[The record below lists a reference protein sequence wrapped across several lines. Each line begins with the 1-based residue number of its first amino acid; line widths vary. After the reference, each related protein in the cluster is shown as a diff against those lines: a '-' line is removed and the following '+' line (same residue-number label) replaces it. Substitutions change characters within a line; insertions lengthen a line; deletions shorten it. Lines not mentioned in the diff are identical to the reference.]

1 MAEIDDKKLTI
12 LVADDSLT
20 YRCGIEELLQ
30 DNGYQ
35 VVTACDGEE
44 ALTVWRQAQPD
55 LAILDVIMPG
65 LDGVQVCQE
74 IKRNERRKYTSVLML
89 TSKDDVD
96 DKVQGLDAGADEYI
110 TKPFNEDELLAKV
123 SSLLRYR
130 HLQDELGILPE
141 QKSVVLVA
149 DDSLTVRMQLAE
161 LLDDEGYKPSLVEDG
176 IEALETVSK
185 ILPDLVI
192 LDVVMP
198 GMNGIEVCRQLKSN
212 PATQQ
217 IPIIIITSK
226 NDIDDKIRGLEAGA
240 DDYLFKPY
248 NPKEF
253 TAKINAIFRMKKR
266 QVEAERNIL
275 AHSNIELQQVNE
287 KLKRTQAQLVQNE
300 KMVALGQLVA
310 GVAHEI
316 NNPLSYVINNS
327 QLCGETMVDLFD
339 LIEDYGKLARELAD
353 PEQLAVIEEK
363 EQFIDLA
370 FLQRMMPKYTNDI
383 NEGLARIRRIVIDL
397 RNFSRLDEAELK
409 LADINECL
417 DSTINLVNH
426 QLRGD
431 IKLDRQ
437 YTPHALIFC
446 HPSKL
451 NQVFLNIL
459 VNCIHA
465 MEGREGFITI
475 ETQEMEHS
483 WLEVRISD
491 QGKGMD
497 SEALNHLFEPFYT
510 TKPVGTGTGLGLS
523 ISYSII
529 EQHEGEILFTSEV
542 NVGTECTIRLPMQP
556 IDASDGVEDDEQAK

>member
-1 MAEIDDKKLTI
+1 MAELESKKLTI

-20 YRCGIEELLQ
+20 YRCGIQELLE
-30 DNGYQ
+30 DNGYH
-35 VVTACDGEE
+35 VVTAVDGKE
-44 ALTVWRQAQPD
+44 ALAVWQQEKPV
-55 LAILDVIMPG
+55 LAILDVIMPE
-65 LDGVQVCQE
+65 LDGVEVCQA
-74 IKRNERRKYTSVLML
+74 IKRQENRQYTSVLML
-89 TSKDDVD
+89 TSKDDVE
-96 DKVQGLDAGADEYI
+96 DKVLGLDAGADEYI

-123 SSLLRYR
+123 ASLLRF
-130 HLQDELGILPE
+130 HSLQGELGFSYE

-149 DDSLTVRMQLAE
+149 DDSLTVRMQLSE
-161 LLDDEGYKPSLVEDG
+161 LLDDDGYKPILVEDG
-176 IEALETVSK
+176 VEALSTVCDV
-185 ILPDLVI
+185 LPDLVI

-198 GMNGIEVCRQLKSN
+198 GMNGIEVCRRLKQN

-217 IPIIIITSK
+217 IPVVIITSK
-226 NDIDDKIRGLEAGA
+226 NDVDDKIRGLEAGA

-253 TAKINAIFRMKKR
+253 SAKINAIFRMKKR

-275 AHSNIELQQVNE
+275 ARSNVELQQVND
-287 KLKRTQAQLVQNE
+287 KLKQTQAQLVQNE

-327 QLCGETMVDLFD
+327 RLCGETMKDLFE
-339 LIEDYGKLARELAD
+339 LIDEYGQLVRKTAS
-353 PEQLAVIEEK
+353 EQQIAAIEEI
-363 EQFIDLA
+363 EEDIDLA
-370 FLQRMMPKYTNDI
+370 FLQRMMPKYYGDI
-383 NEGLARIRRIVIDL
+383 NEGLARIRSIVIDL

-409 LADINECL
+409 LGDINDCL
-417 DSTINLVNH
+417 DSTINLINH
-426 QLRGD
+426 QLRGN
-431 IKLDRQ
+431 IKLERQ
-437 YTPHALIFC
+437 YSKHSMIFC

-465 MEGREGFITI
+465 MEGVEGSIIVRT
-475 ETQEMEHS
+475 EEVDNT
-483 WLEVRISD
+483 WLQIQIID

-497 SEALNHLFEPFYT
+497 QYTLAHLFEPFYT
-510 TKPVGTGTGLGLS
+510 TKAVGTGTGLGLS

-542 NVGTECTIRLPMQP
+542 NIGTTCTIRLPMNHSTQL
-556 IDASDGVEDDEQAK
+556 SDNTQEAKS